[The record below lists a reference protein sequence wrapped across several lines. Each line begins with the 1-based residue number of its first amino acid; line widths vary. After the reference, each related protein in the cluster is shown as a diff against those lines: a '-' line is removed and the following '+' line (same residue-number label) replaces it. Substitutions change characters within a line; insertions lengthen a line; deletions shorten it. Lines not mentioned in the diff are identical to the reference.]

1 MLRSG
6 NGSVIFIS
14 STAHMRNDRGRFAY
28 ASTKAAISSTTKTLA
43 RELGLK
49 KIRVN
54 AICPGWV
61 DTPFIRKQEEA
72 GRDLSPITN
81 MTPMG
86 RMARPDEI
94 ANAAEF
100 LLSDASSAVTGS
112 ALVVDCG
119 ITLAGGYL
127 PYGDLPS

>member
-1 MLRSG
+1 MKTGGGSIVTLSSVLALRPG
-6 NGSVIFIS
+6 PVLGYG
-14 STAHMRNDRGRFAY
+14 AG
-28 ASTKAAISSTTKTLA
+28 KAAIINLTQSLA
-43 RELGLK
+43 VQWGK
-49 KIRVN
+49 KNIRVN

-86 RMARPDEI
+86 RMARPGEI
-94 ANAAEF
+94 ANVAEF